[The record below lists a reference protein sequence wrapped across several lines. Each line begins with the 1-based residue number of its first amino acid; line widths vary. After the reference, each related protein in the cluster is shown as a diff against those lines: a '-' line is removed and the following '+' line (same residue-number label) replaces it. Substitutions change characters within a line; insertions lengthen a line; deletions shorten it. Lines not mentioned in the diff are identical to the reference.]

1 MEVLKKQE
9 PDRRPEQ
16 LVPRTASVRRICE
29 LYGLGRS
36 KIYKLL
42 ADGEIAARKVGR
54 RTLIDTQS
62 VENWISNQPTYP
74 GRRD

>member
-1 MEVLKKQE
+1 MEGLKKQE

-16 LVPRTASVRRICE
+16 LIPRTASIRRICE

-42 ADGEIAARKVGR
+42 AAGEITACKVGR

-62 VENWISNQPTYP
+62 VESWLSRQPTYLAR
-74 GRRD
+74 GD